1 MDRQLRQFVSRQTV
15 LKGTVVIGPR
25 ITPITLRAV
34 EETSTMYKIRAAS
47 TSRFETNSASPWR
60 TKLDNILLI
69 RRRRCLGG
77 SCFCNSAFQDEEK
90 SSPLALR
97 L

>member
-34 EETSTMYKIRAAS
+34 EETSTMYKMRAAS

-69 RRRRCLGG
+69 RV
-77 SCFCNSAFQDEEK
+77 
-90 SSPLALR
+90 LAGVLAAVVFVILVFR
-97 L
+97 MKKKAPR